1 MIFLLFDTISQTDT
15 QAEKLPYILNV
26 NIRWLNLFSGICETK
41 YFVLTYM
48 LHNIIVVKYV
58 NFGGNFGFN
67 HKNYIGY
74 DILKFCYAFSLLL
87 NEK

>member
-1 MIFLLFDTISQTDT
+1 M
-15 QAEKLPYILNV
+15 
-26 NIRWLNLFSGICETK
+26 CETK
-41 YFVLTYM
+41 YFVLPYM
-48 LHNIIVVKYV
+48 LNNIIIVKYV

-74 DILKFCYAFSLLL
+74 DILKLCYAFSLLI

>member
-1 MIFLLFDTISQTDT
+1 
-15 QAEKLPYILNV
+15 
-26 NIRWLNLFSGICETK
+26 
-41 YFVLTYM
+41 M

-87 NEK
+87 NEKWWEKYILLKYYLFYMKYKQNSLFGGHFGRHLEF